1 MLKIKQFELE
11 DNEKTQYIIDLKEK
25 EKRNLE
31 NYEKINNGLKEL
43 LRQKENQLNKISQAA
58 QFYKD

>member
-43 LRQKENQLNKISQAA
+43 LRQK
-58 QFYKD
+58 

>member
-43 LRQKENQLNKISQAA
+43 LRQKETQLNKISQAA